1 MTVTLA
7 LVKPRMVAALI
18 LAHGIFTLPRL
29 HISGIFLGLWIYV
42 DVLLW
47 YNKQGKGC
55 VRDTHSRLEST
66 MTETGKFW
74 EWMNK
79 CPSKYKYLKDEYGY
93 KLIEF
98 DIAEGEE
105 DETLWQE

>member
-1 MTVTLA
+1 
-7 LVKPRMVAALI
+7 
-18 LAHGIFTLPRL
+18 
-29 HISGIFLGLWIYV
+29 
-42 DVLLW
+42 
-47 YNKQGKGC
+47 
-55 VRDTHSRLEST
+55 

-98 DIAEGEE
+98 YIVEGEE